1 MRLALL
7 GLAASLSTLPL
18 VGQELRLS
26 QSPVTIT
33 ATFVRTG
40 TPTIS
45 SGASIDTVTTP
56 SDTVSYSNKMV
67 LRAVLGADAD
77 ITGWSLVAVW
87 ANWPDVGNAYKF
99 FLRKSGQDPVAV
111 PDTVLKLELT
121 DPYVAQNLT
130 RRSGRIVAGS
140 DTHKSLALLTLG
152 GLGTEA
158 DSRRDT
164 PSGIA
169 GGVVFGTGKYERPA
183 GASTAVYRP
192 QSDLF
197 VGYGATDSESDYNTI
212 TVRIRIG
219 ASIGVAASKFL
230 PTPTVPSEGPAAT
243 APEVSST
250 STMSAGVVKG
260 GSGSMTIN
268 GGVTVS
274 GSTTVLNS
282 GTLAISTNAT
292 TSGGVAIVNLN
303 GTENTS
309 SSANSATFDL
319 GAFAGTVNVSGLTLS
334 GAINSGFDSNTDSSA
349 QADTITS
356 SSAL

>member
-7 GLAASLSTLPL
+7 GLAASLATLPL

-40 TPTIS
+40 TPTTS

-99 FLRKSGQDPVAV
+99 FLRKSGADPVAV

-121 DPYVAQNLT
+121 DPYAAQNLT

-230 PTPTVPSEGPAAT
+230 PTPTTPSEGPAAT
-243 APEVSST
+243 APEISST
-250 STMSAGVVKG
+250 SSMSGGVVVS
-260 GSGSMTIN
+260 GSGSMTLTS
-268 GGVTVS
+268 GVNFS
-274 GSTTVLNS
+274 GTTTINS
-282 GTLAISTNAT
+282 GTLAISYNSTA
-292 TSGGVAIVNLN
+292 SGGVLIVNLN

-309 SSANSATFDL
+309 SSVNSATFDL
-319 GAFAGTVNVSGLTLS
+319 GDFVGTGSISGLTLS
-334 GAINSGFDSNTDSSA
+334 GAISSSFDSNTDSSA